1 MPTAPPASNLDEARE
16 ILFGDRHRE
25 LDGRIGRVEATVAWH
40 RADIGARIDAM
51 EQNLTQRLDDLTNQL
66 SSQIAALEAEL
77 AECQRQLR
85 NMQADDGD
93 TGSDD

>member
-1 MPTAPPASNLDEARE
+1 MTLAEEIDSDRE